1 VQVGAERAAAA
12 ADAAA
17 ADNRGTMMNNTH
29 NSGTRNQ
36 RNSGRWANLLGR
48 VAFAFLICVPLMA
61 SAQQKTFAT
70 PEEAVEVLIAA
81 LKANDDAALVGIFG
95 DKHKNLIVTP
105 DRAGSTET
113 RAKIVAAMQVYR
125 RLDAENANRRVLY
138 IGDQAWPMPIPI
150 VRVNDRW
157 QFATD
162 EGVDELINRR
172 IGFNERSTIHVLRA
186 YLDAQK
192 AYASKPHDGDPVLQY
207 AQRLGSTQGK
217 QDGLYWPADPAKGEE
232 ASPFGPLVA
241 EAGPRTAGSPYHGYN
256 FKVLTRQGPNAPG
269 GAYNYVINGRMI
281 AGFALVAYP
290 AAYGATGVMTFIVS
304 HAGQIYQ
311 KDLGK
316 GSTAAADA
324 MPTFNAGPGWQKVE
338 DAGQP

>member
-1 VQVGAERAAAA
+1 
-12 ADAAA
+12 
-17 ADNRGTMMNNTH
+17 MNNTH
-29 NSGTRNQ
+29 NSSRTLGQ
-36 RNSGRWANLLGR
+36 RNAMRWANVLGR
-48 VAFAFLICVPLMA
+48 VAFAFLLSAPLIA

-81 LKANDDAALVGIFG
+81 LKANDDAALLEIFG
-95 DKHKNLIVTP
+95 NKHKNLIVTP
-105 DRAGSTET
+105 DRASSTET

-125 RLDAENANRRVLY
+125 RLDGQDPNRRTLY

-150 VRVNDRW
+150 VRVKDRW
-157 QFATD
+157 SFATD
-162 EGVDELINRR
+162 EGAEELVNRR
-172 IGFNERSTIHVLRA
+172 IGFNERSTIYVLRA

-192 AYASKPHDGDPVLQY
+192 EYAAKGHDGDPVRRY

-232 ASPFGPLVA
+232 ISPLGPLVA
-241 EAGPRTAGSPYHGYN
+241 EAGPRTAGSPYHGYL

-290 AAYGATGVMTFIVS
+290 AAYGDTGVMTFIVS

-316 GSTAAADA
+316 SSTAAGAA
-324 MPTFNAGPGWQKVE
+324 MTTFNPGPGWQKVE